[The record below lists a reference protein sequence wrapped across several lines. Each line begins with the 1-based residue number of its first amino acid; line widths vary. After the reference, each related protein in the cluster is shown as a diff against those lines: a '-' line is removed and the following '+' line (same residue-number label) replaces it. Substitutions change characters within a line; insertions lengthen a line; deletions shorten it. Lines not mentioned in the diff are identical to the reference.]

1 MLLYLI
7 LIFLLSFILV
17 KATDILIVNFGALSA
32 KTKIRKFALTSLI
45 LGLATSLPELFVG
58 LSASFAGK
66 SILSLGN
73 IMGANIANLSLVVGG
88 AALISGALRVEDIFL
103 KKDVFYVF
111 LAATAPMI
119 LLTDKVL
126 SRIDGLILLTLY
138 VFYQIVIFS
147 EKKHRQEFKKTQE
160 RGVIH
165 RLIRKM
171 NHLETKKEIGWILLS
186 IIILLFSADFLVKI
200 AMKLAVVLNLPL
212 ILIGLLIVSVGTTL
226 PELVFSIKAIKD
238 KQSSM
243 VFGNLSGS
251 IVANATLII
260 GLVAL
265 ISPIRIQA
273 FTSYLL
279 ATMAFVIIFGLFY
292 FFIRTKHRLD
302 RWEGLILFLIYL
314 LFIIFQF
321 FKS

>member
-7 LIFLLSFILV
+7 LIFLLSFILI
-17 KATDILIVNFGALSA
+17 KATDILIVNFEALSA
-32 KTKIRKFALTSLI
+32 KTKIRKFALTGLI

-88 AALISGALRVEDIFL
+88 AALIGGALRVEGIFL

-147 EKKHRQEFKKTQE
+147 EKKHRQEFKKTQKM
-160 RGVIH
+160 GVIH

-186 IIILLFSADFLVKI
+186 IIVLLFSADFLVKT

-226 PELVFSIKAIKD
+226 PELVFGIKAIKD

-243 VFGNLSGS
+243 AFGNLSGS
-251 IVANATLII
+251 IAANATLII

-273 FTSYLL
+273 FASYLL

-292 FFIRTKHRLD
+292 LFIRTKRCLS
-302 RWEGLILFLIYL
+302 RWEGLALLLVYLI
-314 LFIIFQF
+314 FVVVQF
-321 FKS
+321 RGF